1 MKKNSTIFVF
11 LWSNLNRMYLHY
23 ISSNVNSN
31 FEENTKVVNVDDSKS
46 FGKFRY
52 NEAQSSAL
60 S

>member
-1 MKKNSTIFVF
+1 
-11 LWSNLNRMYLHY
+11 MYLHY